1 MNHVCHFP
9 HRQRLNVLLVVSVA
23 SCQILF
29 PMRILGIDY
38 GDKKIGLA
46 FGDSEA
52 NIAVPLD
59 VVPNQGA
66 ITLRDFA
73 EKIRAEDIEVIVV
86 GVPLSTGGHHG
97 SAQLEKTRTFI
108 RALEGAVSVPVV
120 EEDESYT
127 TAESIR
133 LQKEEGSQA
142 HEDALAAMLIVRGY
156 LERVAS
162 SM

>member
-1 MNHVCHFP
+1 M
-9 HRQRLNVLLVVSVA
+9 S
-23 SCQILF
+23 
-29 PMRILGIDY
+29 MRILGIDY

-46 FGDSEA
+46 FGE
-52 NIAVPLD
+52 NETGIAVPLE
-59 VVPNQGA
+59 VVPNQGEM
-66 ITLRDFA
+66 TLRVFV
-73 EKIRAEDIEVIVV
+73 EKVRTEDIDMIVV
-86 GVPLSTGGHHG
+86 GVPLSTGSHHG
-97 SAQLEKTRTFI
+97 SAQLEKTRAFI
-108 RALEGAVSVPVV
+108 RALEGVVSVPVV